1 MNDFDDRTF
10 GRTPDSMDENIVDET
25 LGDENQGEF
34 RDDSGMPRVSDDRD
48 LEPQGSGVDETPW
61 RREYSSLALRSDL
74 ARKFE
79 DLVVS
84 VRDWSR
90 REGSDAARALAADLE
105 VLYGRIGQPAEDTD
119 RALDESD
126 MDTLDAPA

>member
-48 LEPQGSGVDETPW
+48 LEPQGNGVDESPW
-61 RREYSSLALRSDL
+61 RREYSSLALRRLWQYPRMHLLHSGGGL
-74 ARKFE
+74 GGPYRKTGPGKG
-79 DLVVS
+79 L
-84 VRDWSR
+84 
-90 REGSDAARALAADLE
+90 
-105 VLYGRIGQPAEDTD
+105 
-119 RALDESD
+119 
-126 MDTLDAPA
+126 